1 MDDKKNYNVEYA
13 KDYYLKNKDKILKY
27 QKEYYDENNKHRKK
41 RQIKRDFSVKKD
53 IFIIKFI

>member
-1 MDDKKNYNVEYA
+1 MEDVKNYNVKYA
-13 KDYYLKNKDKILKY
+13 KEYYIKNKDKILKY

-41 RQIKRDFSVKKD
+41 RQIKKEFQLKKD

>member
-1 MDDKKNYNVEYA
+1 MDDEKNYNVEYA

-41 RQIKRDFSVKKD
+41 RQIKRDFAVKKD